1 MAYLPNTDADRA
13 AMLAAI
19 GAADVDELFRDVP
32 PHLRDPALDLPPP
45 LSEAELTAELVE
57 LSRRNRP
64 LSAWD
69 CFLGAGI
76 TNRFIPE
83 VVRATIR
90 RPEFA
95 TSYTPYQAEASQGYL
110 QAIFEFQT
118 IVAELY
124 GLAVANASMY
134 DGATATAEG
143 ALMAVAH
150 TRRGHLLVSA
160 GCHPETLRVL
170 DTYAAGRG
178 VRVTRVARAGAT
190 TDLAAAERLLAVGDV
205 AVVVIAQPNFLGA
218 LEPVAELVAA
228 AHAAGAMA
236 LVAADPIAASVLEPP
251 GALGADIASG
261 EGQPL
266 GIPPQLGGPTVGLL
280 ACTEELLRR
289 IPGRL
294 AGRTTDARGEP
305 AYCLTLQTR
314 EQHIRRER
322 ATSNIC
328 TNHALMALAATAY
341 VGRMGARGLERVAE
355 ISARRAHHLAAAA
368 SHHAGYSLAF
378 PDAPFLWEF
387 ALRCPAPAQT
397 IAADMERDGIL
408 AGLPLGATDPEL
420 DDCLLV
426 CTTELTT
433 PSMIDRFLAAL
444 PAPATVVPRVQVE
457 AAG

>member
-1 MAYLPNTDADRA
+1 MAYLPNTDADRD
-13 AMLAAI
+13 AMLRAI
-19 GAADVDELFRDVP
+19 GVTDVETLFRDVP
-32 PHLRDPALDLPPP
+32 ARLLGPALDLPPP
-45 LSEAELTAELVE
+45 LSEPELTAEMEALA
-57 LSRRNRP
+57 RRNRP
-64 LSAWD
+64 LGDWD

-76 TNRFIPE
+76 TNRFIPQ
-83 VVRATIR
+83 VVHATIR

-124 GLAVANASMY
+124 GLDVANASMY

-143 ALMAVAH
+143 ALMAVAQ
-150 TRRGHLLVSA
+150 TGRTHLLVSA
-160 GCHPETLRVL
+160 ACHPESLRVL

-178 VRVTRVARAGAT
+178 VRVTRIPRRGAT
-190 TDLAAAERLLAVGDV
+190 TDLEAAERLLAAGDA
-205 AVVVIAQPNFLGA
+205 AVVVVAQPNFLGA
-218 LEPVAELVAA
+218 LEPAGELIQA

-236 LVAADPIAASVLEPP
+236 LVAADPVAAAVLEPP
-251 GALGADIASG
+251 GALGADIAAG

-280 ACTEELLRR
+280 ACSQALLRR

-294 AGRTTDARGEP
+294 VGRTTDARGAP

-341 VGRMGARGLERVAE
+341 VGRLGAGGLEQVAE
-355 ISARRAHHLAAAA
+355 ISSRRAHHLAAAA
-368 SHHAGYSLAF
+368 AARPGYALAF
-378 PDAPFLWEF
+378 PGTPFLWEF
-387 ALRCPAPAQT
+387 ALRCPLPAE
-397 IAADMERDGIL
+397 AVAEAMAERGIL
-408 AGLPLGATDPEL
+408 AGLPLGGVDDRL
-420 DDCLLV
+420 GDCLLV

-433 PSMIDRFLAAL
+433 PQMIGRFLAAL
-444 PAPATVVPRVQVE
+444 PTPAAAPLAE